1 MTTDNT
7 IIAQIPKFLK
17 NNFFFELE
25 LMKPGR
31 TRNKTAIKAI
41 AGTISSKPII

>member
-1 MTTDNT
+1 
-7 IIAQIPKFLK
+7 
-17 NNFFFELE
+17 
-25 LMKPGR
+25 MKPGR